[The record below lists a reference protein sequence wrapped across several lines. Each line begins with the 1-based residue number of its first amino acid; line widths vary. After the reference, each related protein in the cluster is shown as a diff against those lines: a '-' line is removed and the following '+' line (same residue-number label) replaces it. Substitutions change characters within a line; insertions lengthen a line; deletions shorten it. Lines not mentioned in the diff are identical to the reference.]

1 MIDRMDMGHDN
12 DMVVDTG
19 IHHTWRSHDLNNERL
34 WGGRLCA
41 DHVPGGVMIK
51 LGERS
56 CSIMRASRNTLRCG
70 RCFEKISQYQR
81 IRIRNLSRVHRMRAD
96 MRQQP

>member
-1 MIDRMDMGHDN
+1 MHMGHEI

-19 IHHTWRSHDLNNERL
+19 IHHTWRSQDLNNERS

-41 DHVPGGVMIK
+41 DHVPGGIVIK

-56 CSIMRASRNTLRCG
+56 CRYNEDIREHAAVRSMHREDIII
-70 RCFEKISQYQR
+70 EKK
-81 IRIRNLSRVHRMRAD
+81 
-96 MRQQP
+96 